1 MATLASALTL
11 AAFAFSWHYFEDM
24 AEHRFH
30 ILMLVFLGGMVGFSL
45 TGDLFNLFVWFELMG
60 TAAYALTGY
69 KHEAR
74 SPLQGALNFAV
85 SNSMGGYT
93 ILLGIAL
100 LYGRTGALN
109 LAQIGHTLDGR
120 APDGLVVM
128 AFVLVVVGLFV
139 KAAVVPFHFWL
150 ADAHAVAPTPVC
162 VLFSGVM
169 VELGLF
175 GAARLYW
182 SVFQGPFAA
191 RAPDL
196 GHVLIGLGA
205 VTAVVGAVMCFS
217 QQ

>member
-1 MATLASALTL
+1 
-11 AAFAFSWHYFEDM
+11 
-24 AEHRFH
+24 
-30 ILMLVFLGGMVGFSL
+30 
-45 TGDLFNLFVWFELMG
+45 
-60 TAAYALTGY
+60 
-69 KHEAR
+69 
-74 SPLQGALNFAV
+74 
-85 SNSMGGYT
+85 
-93 ILLGIAL
+93 
-100 LYGRTGALN
+100 
-109 LAQIGHTLDGR
+109 
-120 APDGLVVM
+120 
-128 AFVLVVVGLFV
+128 
-139 KAAVVPFHFWL
+139 PFHFRL

-217 QQ
+217 QQHLKRLLAFSSISHIGLFLIGFGLLDHVALAGSALYVAAHGFVKASLFLCASIVLHRLGSVDEEHLRG